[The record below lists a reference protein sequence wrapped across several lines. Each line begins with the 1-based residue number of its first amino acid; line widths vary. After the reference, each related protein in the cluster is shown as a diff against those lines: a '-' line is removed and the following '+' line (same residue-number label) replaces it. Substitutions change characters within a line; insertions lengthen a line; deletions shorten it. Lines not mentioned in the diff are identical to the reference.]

1 MTTAVLEK
9 VAFSFPAEVVK
20 QAEEAGEFHVVGYA
34 ATTDFDLQGDVITE
48 QALQDASNDLLT
60 NSTVLLNHDITHPI
74 GKVTK
79 VQIDKNGLLID
90 ALISKSEPE
99 IIQKIKEGILN
110 KFSIRGEVLEREKK
124 FVPELDRVANVI
136 ERMTLLE
143 VSVVSVPANPEAK
156 AIGWYVSKA
165 LQEAEKKSQGGSAMS
180 PQVDVEE
187 ISEEETKPNPVKKGA
202 GPEEQEEET
211 TKAAKKPD
219 DDKKKDADQADDEEE
234 DKPAASTKPAKKP
247 KAKKDVEGGIVMEDD
262 DDEKEM
268 EADLEHV
275 LFLLDTL
282 IGMGSPVGPIAQ
294 QIKGLV
300 MDLLEDDDEDDE
312 DAAAPSAVASPAVT
326 KSVRKT
332 EVQELIASE
341 VKRQVEAAVKAIAP
355 IRKGVISQGS
365 ETDDVKKAFESLPPE
380 KKLKV
385 ALALQQAS

>member
-1 MTTAVLEK
+1 MSTSVLEK
-9 VAFSFPAEVVK
+9 IAFSFPAEVVK

-48 QALQDASNDLLT
+48 DALKEASNDLLS

-79 VQIDKNGLLID
+79 VTLDKSGLLID
-90 ALISKSEPE
+90 ALISKSEPD

-165 LQEAEKKSQGGSAMS
+165 LQEAEKKSRGGSAMS
-180 PQVDVEE
+180 QQAVVEE
-187 ISEEETKPNPVKKGA
+187 ISEEEETKPNPDPAPVKKGA
-202 GPEEQEEET
+202 EQGPEEPDAET
-211 TKAAKKPD
+211 TKSGKKPD
-219 DDKKKDADQADDEEE
+219 PDEDKKKDADDKDDEEK
-234 DKPAASTKPAKKP
+234 DKPKAGKKP
-247 KAKKDVEGGIVMEDD
+247 KAKKDMPGSEDD
-262 DDEKEM
+262 DDDDLSD
-268 EADLEHV
+268 DLEQA

-300 MDLLEDDDEDDE
+300 LDMMEDAGDDDESGKTS
-312 DAAAPSAVASPAVT
+312 AAAGPAVT
-326 KSVRKT
+326 KSLGKT
-332 EVQELIASE
+332 EIQELISGE
-341 VKRQVEAAVKAIAP
+341 VKRQVESALKTIP
-355 IRKGVISQGS
+355 PMRKGIIPQGT
-365 ETDDVKKAFESLPPE
+365 EKEDVQKAFDSLNPE
-380 KKLKV
+380 QKLKV
-385 ALALQQAS
+385 ALALEQQQ